1 MKVGSQITVGA
12 YDLSGRLAHVWPVT
26 VERVIDGGVVVYSQ
40 ADARRRRQGRLELAQ
55 RTRTYYWLDR
65 GFNLIE
71 LYEPGGTYDGI
82 YIHIASP
89 PRIDEGGI
97 AYTDH
102 DLDIVQ
108 SAGGYPRWS
117 MWTSFTRPWSG
128 MGFRQSFRPHVSGR
142 WRRRFKCWLGGPVTP
157 ATSSGVRVVTL

>member
-1 MKVGSQITVGA
+1 MKVGSQITVRA
-12 YDLSGRLAHVWPVT
+12 YDLSGRLARVWPVT

-40 ADARRRRQGRLELAQ
+40 AGTRVEGAKGGWNSLKD
-55 RTRTYYWLDR
+55 TRTYYWLDR

-97 AYTDH
+97 AYTDYE
-102 DLDIVQ
+102 LDIVQ
-108 SAGGYPRWS
+108 SAGGCPRLVDVDEFHEAVERHGLS
-117 MWTSFTRPWSG
+117 AEFQAACFRSVAEAFQVLAGWTGHAGHELRSEGS
-128 MGFRQSFRPHVSGR
+128 
-142 WRRRFKCWLGGPVTP
+142 
-157 ATSSGVRVVTL
+157 